1 MKRLLSLLLLA
12 GIPASYAGSIS
23 HSISSSVQLE
33 AVSAGSIAEKVSSS
47 YSISGSGVTT
57 LDSDDANSIGG
68 FGTTTDGVPSITF
81 PDSVSQSSAG
91 SAFSFAT
98 SYVEGDATPSA
109 ASTVGEIPNFS
120 NITTTESASVGTADI
135 GLDNH
140 TITLTPGT
148 GTGVTLTGS
157 FVTDLT
163 LGH

>member
-1 MKRLLSLLLLA
+1 MKQFLPLLLFA
-12 GIPASYAGSIS
+12 VTPASYAGGIS

-68 FGTTTDGVPSITF
+68 FSSTTDGVPSITF
-81 PDSVSQSSAG
+81 PDSVAQTTAG
-91 SAFSFAT
+91 EAFSYAT
-98 SYVEGDATPSA
+98 SYLEGDATPSA

-120 NITTTESASVGTADI
+120 NITSTESASVGTADI
-135 GLDNH
+135 ALDNH

-163 LGH
+163 ID

>member
-1 MKRLLSLLLLA
+1 MKQFLPLLLFA
-12 GIPASYAGSIS
+12 VTPASYAGGIS

-91 SAFSFAT
+91 SAFSYAT
-98 SYVEGDATPSA
+98 SYVEGEATPSA
-109 ASTVGEIPNFS
+109 AATVGEIPNFS
-120 NITTTESASVGTADI
+120 NITSTESASVGTADI

-140 TITLTPGT
+140 TITLTHGT

-163 LGH
+163 ID

>member
-1 MKRLLSLLLLA
+1 MKKILSLFLLTVT
-12 GIPASYAGSIS
+12 PASYAGGIS

-91 SAFSFAT
+91 SAFSYAT
-98 SYVEGDATPSA
+98 SYLEGDATPSA

-120 NITTTESASVGTADI
+120 NITSTESASVGTADV

-163 LGH
+163 ID

>member
-1 MKRLLSLLLLA
+1 MKKLLPLLLVA
-12 GIPASYAGSIS
+12 GIPVSYAGGIS

-81 PDSVSQSSAG
+81 PDSVSQTTAG
-91 SAFSFAT
+91 EAFSYAT
-98 SYVEGDATPSA
+98 SYLEGDATPSA
-109 ASTVGEIPNFS
+109 AATVGEIPNFS
-120 NITTTESASVGTADI
+120 NITSTESASVGTADI

-163 LGH
+163 ID

>member
-1 MKRLLSLLLLA
+1 MKKLLPLLLLA
-12 GIPASYAGSIS
+12 GIPASYANGIS

-33 AVSAGSIAEKVSSS
+33 AVSAGSIAEKISSS

-68 FGTTTDGVPSITF
+68 FSTTSDGIPTITF

-91 SAFSFAT
+91 SAFTYAT
-98 SYVEGDATPSA
+98 SYIEGDSNPSA
-109 ASTVGEIPNFS
+109 ASTVGEIPNFGS
-120 NITTTESASVGTADI
+120 ITSTESASIGTADI

-140 TITLTPGT
+140 SITLTGGT

-163 LGH
+163 LGN

>member
-1 MKRLLSLLLLA
+1 MKKILPFLLVA
-12 GIPASYAGSIS
+12 GIPVSYAGGIS

-47 YSISGSGVTT
+47 YSISGSNVTT
-57 LDSDDANSIGG
+57 LDSDSASSIGG
-68 FGTTTDGVPSITF
+68 FGTTSDGVPSITF
-81 PDSVSQSSAG
+81 PDSVAQTTQG
-91 SAFSFAT
+91 DAFSFAT

-109 ASTVGEIPNFS
+109 AATVGEIPNFS
-120 NITTTESASVGTADI
+120 NITSTESASVGTADI

-157 FVTDLT
+157 FVTDLKIE
-163 LGH
+163 

>member
-1 MKRLLSLLLLA
+1 MKQFFPFLLLA
-12 GIPASYAGSIS
+12 VMPASYAGGIS

-68 FGTTTDGVPSITF
+68 FGGATDGVPSITF
-81 PDSVSQSSAG
+81 PDSVSQTTAG
-91 SAFSFAT
+91 EAFSYAT
-98 SYVEGDATPSA
+98 SYLEGDQTPSA
-109 ASTVGEIPNFS
+109 AATVGEIPNFS
-120 NITTTESASVGTADI
+120 NITSTESASVGTADV

-163 LGH
+163 ID

>member
-1 MKRLLSLLLLA
+1 MKKFISILLVA
-12 GIPASYAGSIS
+12 GIPASYAGGIS

-57 LDSDDANSIGG
+57 LDSDSANSIGG
-68 FGTTTDGVPSITF
+68 FGDATDGVPSITF

-91 SAFSFAT
+91 SAFSYAT

-109 ASTVGEIPNFS
+109 AATVGEIPNFS
-120 NITTTESASVGTADI
+120 NITSTESASVGTADV

-163 LGH
+163 ID

>member
-1 MKRLLSLLLLA
+1 MKKLLPLLLVA
-12 GIPASYAGSIS
+12 GIPVSYAGGIS

-68 FGTTTDGVPSITF
+68 FGTTSDGVPSITF
-81 PDSVSQSSAG
+81 PDSVSQTTAG
-91 SAFSFAT
+91 EAFSYAT
-98 SYVEGDATPSA
+98 SYLEGDATPSA
-109 ASTVGEIPNFS
+109 AATVGEIPNFS
-120 NITTTESASVGTADI
+120 NITSTESASVGTADI

-163 LGH
+163 ID

>member
-1 MKRLLSLLLLA
+1 MKKILPILLVA
-12 GIPASYAGSIS
+12 GIPASYAGGIS

-68 FGTTTDGVPSITF
+68 FGGTTDGVPSITF
-81 PDSVSQSSAG
+81 PDSVAQTTAG
-91 SAFSFAT
+91 EAFNYTT
-98 SYVEGDATPSA
+98 SYIEGDQTPSA
-109 ASTVGEIPNFS
+109 AATVGEIPNFS
-120 NITTTESASVGTADI
+120 NITSTEAASVGTADI

-163 LGH
+163 ID

>member
-1 MKRLLSLLLLA
+1 MKKLLPLLLLA
-12 GIPASYAGSIS
+12 AMPASYAGGIS

-57 LDSDDANSIGG
+57 LDSNDANSIGG
-68 FGTTTDGVPSITF
+68 FGTTSDGVPSITF
-81 PDSVSQSSAG
+81 PDSVQQSSAG
-91 SAFSFAT
+91 SAFSYAT

-109 ASTVGEIPNFS
+109 AATVGEIPNFS
-120 NITTTESASVGTADI
+120 NITSTESASVGTATV

-140 TITLTPGT
+140 SITLTPGT

-163 LGH
+163 ID

>member
-1 MKRLLSLLLLA
+1 MKKLLALLLFA
-12 GIPASYAGSIS
+12 VTPASYAGGIS

-68 FGTTTDGVPSITF
+68 FGTTSDGVPSITF
-81 PDSVSQSSAG
+81 PDSVQQTTAG
-91 SAFSFAT
+91 EAFSYAT
-98 SYVEGDATPSA
+98 MYVEGDVTPSA
-109 ASTVGEIPNFS
+109 AATVGEIPNFS
-120 NITTTESASVGTADI
+120 NITSTESASVGTADI

-157 FVTDLT
+157 FVTDLQID
-163 LGH
+163 

>member
-1 MKRLLSLLLLA
+1 MKKLLPLLLVA
-12 GIPASYAGSIS
+12 GIPVSYAGGIS

-68 FGTTTDGVPSITF
+68 FGTTSDGVPSITF
-81 PDSVSQSSAG
+81 PDSVSQTTAG
-91 SAFSFAT
+91 EAFSYAT
-98 SYVEGDATPSA
+98 SYLEGDATPSA
-109 ASTVGEIPNFS
+109 AATVGEIPNFS
-120 NITTTESASVGTADI
+120 NITSTESASVGTADV

-163 LGH
+163 ID

>member
-1 MKRLLSLLLLA
+1 MKKFLPLLLVA
-12 GIPASYAGSIS
+12 GIPASYAGGIS
-23 HSISSSVQLE
+23 HTISSSVQLE

-68 FGTTTDGVPSITF
+68 FGGATDGVPSITF
-81 PDSVSQSSAG
+81 PDSVAQTTAG
-91 SAFSFAT
+91 EAFNYTT
-98 SYVEGDATPSA
+98 SYIEGDATPSA
-109 ASTVGEIPNFS
+109 AATVGEIPNFS
-120 NITTTESASVGTADI
+120 NITSTEAASVGTADI

-157 FVTDLT
+157 FVTDLQID
-163 LGH
+163 

>member
-1 MKRLLSLLLLA
+1 MKKILPLFLVA
-12 GIPASYAGSIS
+12 GIPASYAGGIT

-68 FGTTTDGVPSITF
+68 FGTTSDGVPSITF
-81 PDSVSQSSAG
+81 PDSVSQTTAG
-91 SAFSFAT
+91 EAFSYAT
-98 SYVEGDATPSA
+98 SYVEGDATPA
-109 ASTVGEIPNFS
+109 AAATVGEIPNFS
-120 NITTTESASVGTADI
+120 DITSTTEASIGPADI

-163 LGH
+163 ID

>member
-1 MKRLLSLLLLA
+1 MKKLIPFLFIVSSPATVLA
-12 GIPASYAGSIS
+12 DIT

-47 YSISGSGVTT
+47 YSISGSNVTT
-57 LDSDDANSIGG
+57 LDSDSASSIGG
-68 FGTTTDGVPSITF
+68 FGTTSDGVPSITF
-81 PDSVSQSSAG
+81 PDSVAQTTQG
-91 SAFSFAT
+91 EAFNFAT
-98 SYVEGDATPSA
+98 SYIEGDATPSA
-109 ASTVGEIPNFS
+109 AATVGEIPNFS
-120 NITTTESASVGTADI
+120 NITSTESASVGTADI

-163 LGH
+163 ID

>member
-1 MKRLLSLLLLA
+1 MKKFLPILLVV
-12 GIPASYAGSIS
+12 GIPASYAGGIS

-68 FGTTTDGVPSITF
+68 FGTTSDGVPSITF
-81 PDSVSQSSAG
+81 PDSVAQTTAG
-91 SAFSFAT
+91 EAFSFAT
-98 SYVEGDATPSA
+98 SYVEGDQTPSA
-109 ASTVGEIPNFS
+109 AATVGEIPNFS
-120 NITTTESASVGTADI
+120 NITSTESASVGTATV

-140 TITLTPGT
+140 SITLPPGT

-163 LGH
+163 ID

>member
-1 MKRLLSLLLLA
+1 MKKILPLLLVA
-12 GIPASYAGSIS
+12 GIPASYAGGIS
-23 HSISSSVQLE
+23 HTISSSVQLE
-33 AVSAGSIAEKVSSS
+33 AVSAGSIATKESSS

-91 SAFSFAT
+91 SAFSYAT
-98 SYVEGDATPSA
+98 SYLEGDATPSA

-120 NITTTESASVGTADI
+120 NITSTESASVGTADI

-163 LGH
+163 ID

>member
-1 MKRLLSLLLLA
+1 MKKLLPLLLLA
-12 GIPASYAGSIS
+12 GMPASYAGGIS

-68 FGTTTDGVPSITF
+68 FGTTSDGVPSITF
-81 PDSVSQSSAG
+81 PDSVQQSSAG
-91 SAFSFAT
+91 SAFSYAT

-109 ASTVGEIPNFS
+109 AATVGEIPNFS
-120 NITTTESASVGTADI
+120 NITSTEAASVGTADI

-140 TITLTPGT
+140 SITLTPGT

-157 FVTDLT
+157 FITELT
-163 LGH
+163 ID

>member
-1 MKRLLSLLLLA
+1 MLLT
-12 GIPASYAGSIS
+12 GIPVSYAGGIS

-91 SAFSFAT
+91 SAFSYAT
-98 SYVEGDATPSA
+98 SYLEGDATPSA

-120 NITTTESASVGTADI
+120 NITSTESASVGTADI

-163 LGH
+163 ID

>member
-1 MKRLLSLLLLA
+1 MKKLLPLLLLA
-12 GIPASYAGSIS
+12 GMPASYAGGIS

-57 LDSDDANSIGG
+57 LDSNDANSVGG
-68 FGTTTDGVPSITF
+68 FGTTSDGVPSITF

-91 SAFSFAT
+91 SAFSYAT
-98 SYVEGDATPSA
+98 SYVEGDSTPSA
-109 ASTVGEIPNFS
+109 AATVGEIPNFS
-120 NITTTESASVGTADI
+120 NITSTEAASVGTATV

-140 TITLTPGT
+140 SITLTPGT

-163 LGH
+163 ID

>member
-1 MKRLLSLLLLA
+1 MKKFIPILLVV
-12 GIPASYAGSIS
+12 GIPASYAGGIS

-81 PDSVSQSSAG
+81 PDSVSQTTAG
-91 SAFSFAT
+91 EAFSFAT
-98 SYVEGDATPSA
+98 SYLEVDQTHSA

-120 NITTTESASVGTADI
+120 NITSTESASVGTADV

-140 TITLTPGT
+140 TITLTPGP

-163 LGH
+163 ID

>member
-1 MKRLLSLLLLA
+1 MKKIIPLLLVA
-12 GIPASYAGSIS
+12 GIPASYAGGIS

-47 YSISGSGVTT
+47 YSISGSNVTT
-57 LDSDDANSIGG
+57 LDSDSASSIGG
-68 FGTTTDGVPSITF
+68 FGTTSDGVPSITF
-81 PDSVSQSSAG
+81 PDSVAQTTQG
-91 SAFSFAT
+91 EAFNFT
-98 SYVEGDATPSA
+98 SRYVEGDATPSA
-109 ASTVGEIPNFS
+109 AATVGEIPNFS
-120 NITTTESASVGTADI
+120 SVTSTEAASIGTADI

-163 LGH
+163 ID

>member
-1 MKRLLSLLLLA
+1 MKKFLPLLLVA
-12 GIPASYAGSIS
+12 GIPASYAGGIS

-47 YSISGSGVTT
+47 YSISGSGVST

-81 PDSVSQSSAG
+81 PDSVQQSSAG
-91 SAFSFAT
+91 SAFSYVT
-98 SYVEGDATPSA
+98 SYVEGDSTPSA

-120 NITTTESASVGTADI
+120 NITSTEAASVGTADV

-163 LGH
+163 ID